1 MKTEGSMKHLHQRI
15 RDDIEARIMSGEWA
29 PGYRIPFEHELMAE
43 YGCSRMTVNKVL
55 STLAANGLIT
65 RRRRAGSVVAE
76 PSNQQAVLQI
86 QDFALEAARAG
97 IEYRFKILHRAI
109 EPIDAAAAQRTGQ
122 PAGMKMLC
130 ISTLH
135 VMDDVPQ
142 AFEQRLINL
151 ATVPEA
157 KDEPFKDDPPG
168 TWLLRRVPWTDA
180 EHILRAVNADSAM
193 AKRLQVQTGA
203 ACLVLERRTW
213 QAGAFV
219 TEARITYPGDRHQ
232 LVGTVLTGCL
242 RACHLRLPLSFPG
255 GQRPSP
261 ESIPANIAERSGHGS
276 LVPERSCLWIPGS
289 AARPRNDSRNDS
301 VVRSTR
307 HGRLVPVM
315 TPLSIAAL
323 FGSGSPA
330 QGR

>member
-97 IEYRFKILHRAI
+97 IEYRFRILHRAV

-130 ISTLH
+130 VSTLH

-232 LVGTVLTGCL
+232 LVG
-242 RACHLRLPLSFPG
+242 RF
-255 GQRPSP
+255 SP
-261 ESIPANIAERSGHGS
+261 VA
-276 LVPERSCLWIPGS
+276 
-289 AARPRNDSRNDS
+289 
-301 VVRSTR
+301 
-307 HGRLVPVM
+307 
-315 TPLSIAAL
+315 
-323 FGSGSPA
+323 
-330 QGR
+330 

>member
-1 MKTEGSMKHLHQRI
+1 
-15 RDDIEARIMSGEWA
+15 
-29 PGYRIPFEHELMAE
+29 
-43 YGCSRMTVNKVL
+43 
-55 STLAANGLIT
+55 
-65 RRRRAGSVVAE
+65 
-76 PSNQQAVLQI
+76 
-86 QDFALEAARAG
+86 
-97 IEYRFKILHRAI
+97 
-109 EPIDAAAAQRTGQ
+109 
-122 PAGMKMLC
+122 
-130 ISTLH
+130 
-135 VMDDVPQ
+135 MDDVPQ

-180 EHILRAVNADSAM
+180 EHILRAVNADRAM

-232 LVGTVLTGCL
+232 LVGTLLTGCL
-242 RACHLRLPLSFPG
+242 RACHLRLPLSFRG

>member
-1 MKTEGSMKHLHQRI
+1 MSLATDTADKPTLYKRI
-15 RDDIEARIMSGEWA
+15 RADIEKRILTGEWP
-29 PGYRIPFEHELMAE
+29 PGHRIPFEHELVAR

-76 PSNQQAVLQI
+76 PSSQQAVLQI

-97 IEYRFKILHRAI
+97 IEYRFKILHRSI
-109 EPIDAAAAQRTGQ
+109 EPIDAAAAQRTGL
-122 PAGMKMLC
+122 PVETKMLC
-130 ISTLH
+130 LSTLH

-157 KDEPFKDDPPG
+157 DQEAFKDDPPG

-180 EHILRAVNADSAM
+180 EHIVRAVNADITM
-193 AKRLQVQTGA
+193 AKRLQVQTGT

-232 LVGTVLTGCL
+232 LVG
-242 RACHLRLPLSFPG
+242 RF
-255 GQRPSP
+255 SP
-261 ESIPANIAERSGHGS
+261 VA
-276 LVPERSCLWIPGS
+276 
-289 AARPRNDSRNDS
+289 
-301 VVRSTR
+301 
-307 HGRLVPVM
+307 
-315 TPLSIAAL
+315 
-323 FGSGSPA
+323 
-330 QGR
+330 